1 MATFK
6 VTITLNT
13 NSYVKPNWIQ
23 PSIAEQLEED
33 EQLIEFECEL
43 VEEE

>member
-13 NSYVKPNWIQ
+13 NSLAAPDWIQ

-43 VEEE
+43 VED